1 MASPSCKRTQHW
13 LPTMLR
19 VVGQQCCIR
28 LHRAKSLT
36 GFKLR
41 NNNTQQHPTTYGR
54 VCKRTQL
61 VSSNNVGSCWS
72 TMLRPFCWTSP
83 KTPLKLFEPLSGHYL
98 TKKNSTTLASG
109 SVKKSDMCGAAILLA
124 SATVWEFCL
133 VPRYHPSTFNFLSR
147 VKITLKTSTNI
158 LRYFYSRRPVLYKRR
173 TWQKMHHFPMK
184 STTRQKTTAIWIIS
198 ARLNF

>member
-1 MASPSCKRTQHW
+1 MAPPSCKRTQHW

-36 GFKLR
+36 GFKLCPTTTR
-41 NNNTQQHPTTYGR
+41 NNIQQHTAGCANGR
-54 VCKRTQL
+54 
-61 VSSNNVGSCWS
+61 NMYHP

-98 TKKNSTTLASG
+98 TKKNSTTLVSG
-109 SVKKSDMCGAAILLA
+109 SDQKSDVCGAAILLA

-147 VKITLKTSTNI
+147 AKITLKTSTNI
-158 LRYFYSRRPVLYKRR
+158 LRYFYSRRPVFYKRR